1 MKRCGECALTVEL
14 VRLRAVEVA
23 PDCVCCGHRPDGRLQ
38 WSDGGGAEF
47 AEGSPMCMACWRGY
61 RIEHAA
67 HEG

>member
-14 VRLRAVEVA
+14 VPLFVGEEA
-23 PDCVCCGHRPDGRLQ
+23 PDCFACGARPDGRLR
-38 WSDGGGAEF
+38 WSDG
-47 AEGSPMCMACWRGY
+47 AEGATVCAWCFRRC